1 MTRYSQHIAPQN
13 APQSEPIPGREQE
26 MARNDAGGYAFQLE
40 PWKMLDRFLILGSDG
55 GTYYVNSR
63 TLTLRNAGNVAGLLK
78 ADGLRVVQHV
88 VEVSQAGRAPDND
101 PALFVLAMA
110 ASIGVDGF
118 MVPGVDAPR
127 CADCGEPATVAYTG
141 FNQESGS
148 GVGVPLLYL
157 CDAHDRD
164 LSTVPR
170 EMVEQGRQA
179 IRFEDGRYA
188 SAVRKAALDALP
200 LVARTGEHLFHFAA
214 FVDDIRGWGRG
225 LREAVG
231 KWYNSKSPRDL
242 GYQLAKY
249 QQRDGWSH
257 RDLLRL
263 AHPKPATVQHNVL
276 LNWSVNG
283 WDDEKVASLRGLES
297 TMADYGLATIYGMER
312 IKRATSVAEAVRL
325 ILDYRLTHE
334 MVPGD
339 FKKQAVVWDAL
350 LREMPMAA
358 MIRNL
363 ATMTRVGLLAPFSD
377 ATKTVTARLGS
388 DAVLRAKVHPLKVL
402 NALKIYGEG
411 RSFARARVRA
421 GDVPTWTPVQ
431 AVLDALDAAF
441 YTSFGAVEPTG
452 KNWLIALDVSGS
464 MSSPFSD
471 KSPLRCCEAAAAIAM
486 VAART
491 EANYMLVRFNA
502 PDYSQRGIEQV
513 PISAQ
518 SRLTDV
524 LRYTKNINGGG
535 TDCALPMTFATQQKL
550 PVDTFVVITD
560 GETWAGR
567 IHPSQALK
575 EFRRQVNPAAKSI
588 VVAMTSSGFS
598 IADPSDPGMLDVVG
612 FDTATPQLM
621 SEFAR
626 M

>member
-110 ASIGVDGF
+110 ASPD
-118 MVPGVDAPR
+118 
-127 CADCGEPATVAYTG
+127 Y
-141 FNQESGS
+141 GS
-148 GVGVPLLYL
+148 K
-157 CDAHDRD
+157 
-164 LSTVPR
+164 
-170 EMVEQGRQA
+170 E
-179 IRFEDGRYA
+179 
-188 SAVRKAALDALP
+188 VRRAALDALP

-263 AHPKPATVQHNVL
+263 AHPTPASVQHNVL
-276 LNWSVNG
+276 FNWSVNG

-334 MVPGD
+334 MVPGF

-411 RSFARARVRA
+411 RSFARGRVRA

-471 KSPLRCCEAAAAIAM
+471 KSPLQCCEAAAAIAM